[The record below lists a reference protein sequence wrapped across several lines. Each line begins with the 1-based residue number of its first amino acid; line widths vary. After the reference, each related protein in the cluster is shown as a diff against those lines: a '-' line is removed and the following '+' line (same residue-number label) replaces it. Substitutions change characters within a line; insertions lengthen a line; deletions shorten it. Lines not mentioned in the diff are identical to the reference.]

1 MEDLSLG
8 LSPVFGRVPDKVMND
23 AELDELLLGDLHN
36 ADVHNADVQNAEMT
50 DVHDGADGD
59 ADAADAEDGVGDDAA
74 DAGVDAADAGVDAA
88 VGDDDAADAADAG
101 VEHDATDATGAGAG
115 VVATEIS
122 FVERVPTVRNSSTAG
137 LNIVVTHNYVSDK
150 RQQFSV
156 VVKTDKTAE
165 VHFVS
170 NGDASIAS
178 ADVLRPVREDGTS
191 AFTNERTGKTVK
203 YCNIGVASRE
213 IAYLGRDLVV
223 NWLVK
228 STEGLKNRAIIED
241 PAMAACVAAL
251 EKCVTLGDVRAFFK
265 DWSPA
270 LSVFGDSGRD
280 VVGGGK
286 HVVGGGNDVEPPPA
300 KRAKK
305 SDVMDRVLAF
315 YNDNAHPL
323 TELTRFINGPSR
335 GPEFEDF
342 MLAAMRLPLRGSS
355 VCASIDTMLCYV

>member
-1 MEDLSLG
+1 MDLSLG
-8 LSPVFGRVPDKVMND
+8 LSPVFGRTDKAMDD

-36 ADVHNADVQNAEMT
+36 NADMQNAETT
-50 DVHDGADGD
+50 DVQETDGSADGSADADGTDAADTGDAAEDGD
-59 ADAADAEDGVGDDAA
+59 ADVVVLDDVVLEDV
-74 DAGVDAADAGVDAA
+74 VL
-88 VGDDDAADAADAG
+88 
-101 VEHDATDATGAGAG
+101 TD
-115 VVATEIS
+115 IS
-122 FVERVPTVRNSSTAG
+122 FVERVPTVKNSSTAG

-156 VVKTDKTAE
+156 VIKTDRTAA

-178 ADVLRPVREDGTS
+178 ADVLRPVRENGTS

-203 YCNIGVASRE
+203 YCNIGVASRT
-213 IAYLGRDLVV
+213 IAYIGRDLVV

-228 STEGLKNRAIIED
+228 STDGLKNRAIIED

-265 DWSPA
+265 NWSRA
-270 LSVFGDSGRD
+270 LAVFGGDD
-280 VVGGGK
+280 DVGGD
-286 HVVGGGNDVEPPPA
+286 DVEPRAA

-305 SDVMDRVLAF
+305 SDVMDRVLDF
-315 YNDNAHPL
+315 YNNNAHPI
-323 TELTRFINGPSR
+323 TELTRFIHGPSH

>member
-1 MEDLSLG
+1 M
-8 LSPVFGRVPDKVMND
+8 
-23 AELDELLLGDLHN
+23 
-36 ADVHNADVQNAEMT
+36 
-50 DVHDGADGD
+50 
-59 ADAADAEDGVGDDAA
+59 
-74 DAGVDAADAGVDAA
+74 
-88 VGDDDAADAADAG
+88 
-101 VEHDATDATGAGAG
+101 
-115 VVATEIS
+115 
-122 FVERVPTVRNSSTAG
+122 
-137 LNIVVTHNYVSDK
+137 
-150 RQQFSV
+150 
-156 VVKTDKTAE
+156 VKTDKTAE

-305 SDVMDRVLAF
+305 SDVMDRVLAL

-323 TELTRFINGPSR
+323 AELTRFINGPSR